1 MTYGFHFWYRY
12 LFYCLQRALLSR
24 ITLAPAEVGVGL
36 LTDAARSRTELIAEN
51 AFLRQQVVVLQRS
64 VKRPLPTP
72 RDRFL
77 LVVLASKLR
86 IWKQVLLIVQPD
98 TLLRWHR
105 DLFRWVWRRKSKAIT
120 CKSRLP
126 LETITLIMQMVKE
139 NWLWGAERIR
149 GEFLKLGIRVSK
161 RTI

>member
-77 LVVLASKLR
+77 LVVLASKVR
-86 IWKQVLLIVQPD
+86 SGNKSYLLCSQIRCCAGIV
-98 TLLRWHR
+98 
-105 DLFRWVWRRKSKAIT
+105 T
-120 CKSRLP
+120 CFAGCGVVNQR
-126 LETITLIMQMVKE
+126 Q
-139 NWLWGAERIR
+139 
-149 GEFLKLGIRVSK
+149 
-161 RTI
+161 